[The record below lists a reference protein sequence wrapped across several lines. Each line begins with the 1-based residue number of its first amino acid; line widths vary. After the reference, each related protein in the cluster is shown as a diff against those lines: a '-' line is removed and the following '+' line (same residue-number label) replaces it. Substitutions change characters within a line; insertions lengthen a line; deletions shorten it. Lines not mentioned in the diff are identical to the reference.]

1 MLRQSLLLAC
11 LIFAGSAFADSAKV
25 LFKEKCAQCHGL
37 NAEGNDLLNAPT
49 LASQSSLYISEQLH
63 KFKKGIRGG
72 DAKVDAV
79 ASLMSQQAK
88 TLQESEIK
96 LLAQY
101 LSKLDAPKR
110 GGVENE
116 SAQRGEKI
124 YQKQANCISCHGD
137 YGQGNDSMKA
147 PKLNILPA
155 AYIEL
160 ELKKFAKKQRGL
172 SADKDPHGYLMVKT
186 LKDYALSEKDF
197 KDLATFISTLRKPKE
212 EKK

>member
-1 MLRQSLLLAC
+1 MLRLSLLLAC
-11 LIFAGSAFADSAKV
+11 LVFAGPASADPAKA
-25 LFKEKCAQCHGL
+25 LFKEKCAQCHGID
-37 NAEGNDLLNAPT
+37 AEGNDLLNAPT

-110 GGVENE
+110 GVVENE

-137 YGQGNDSMKA
+137 HGQGNDSMKA
-147 PKLNILPA
+147 PKLNILSAP
-155 AYIEL
+155 YIEA
-160 ELKKFAKKQRGL
+160 ELNKFAKNQRGL
-172 SADKDPHGYLMVKT
+172 SVDKDPHGYLMVKT

-197 KDLATFISTLRKPKE
+197 KDLAAYISTLRKPKKE
-212 EKK
+212 QK